1 MRCLD
6 ILEMLFSVLMDLI
19 FWIRRLWTCITNA
32 IYVCFMDLKFLD
44 IFGSWMY
51 FYLTSHLPHGSSN
64 RCSLVVLLQCQRPN
78 TPGRSSPKLAV
89 LWGRDSICWVV
100 AMSIAHK
107 YNETYWDTMGY
118 SGISCEKNW
127 DFHWIMMNMSNH
139 LIFTV
144 FSDH

>member
-6 ILEMLFSVLMDLI
+6 ILEMLFSVLMDLN
-19 FWIRRLWTCITNA
+19 FWIRILWTCKTNP
-32 IYVCFMDLKFLD
+32 IYVCFMDLMFLD

-51 FYLTSHLPHGSSN
+51 FYLTSHLPPWKFEPAAAWSFFSN
-64 RCSLVVLLQCQRPN
+64 ASGPN

-118 SGISCEKNW
+118 SGISCDILGFSLNNDENEQSS
-127 DFHWIMMNMSNH
+127 DIY
-139 LIFTV
+139 V